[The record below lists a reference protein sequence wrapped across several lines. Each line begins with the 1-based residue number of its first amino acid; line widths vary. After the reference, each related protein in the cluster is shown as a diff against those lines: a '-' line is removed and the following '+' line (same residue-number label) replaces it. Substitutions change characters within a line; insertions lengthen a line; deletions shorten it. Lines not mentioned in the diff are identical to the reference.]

1 MTDID
6 FETSRRPNGGRAF
19 PKDTGG
25 NGHSRGP
32 AIRRFFCLSSLIL
45 IGFGGA
51 LLIAGA
57 LCRSASTMPEWIGIA
72 LLTAGMV
79 VMIFVTG
86 RTAKT
91 TNHRKL

>member
-6 FETSRRPNGGRAF
+6 FETSRRPNGSRAS
-19 PKDTGG
+19 PRDNGV
-25 NGHSRGP
+25 NGHSKDRGL
-32 AIRRFFCLSSLIL
+32 RRLFCLSSLIL
-45 IGFGGA
+45 IGLGGA

-57 LCRSASTMPEWIGIA
+57 LCRSASTLPEWVGIA

-79 VMIFVTG
+79 VMIFLTG

-91 TNHRKL
+91 TNHRKH

>member
-6 FETSRRPNGGRAF
+6 FETSRRS
-19 PKDTGG
+19 
-25 NGHSRGP
+25 NGHSSFLKDNSGSNRSKAP
-32 AIRRFFCLSSLIL
+32 LLRRLFCLSSLVL

-51 LLIAGA
+51 LLVAGA
-57 LCRSASTMPEWIGIA
+57 LCRSASTLPEWIGAA

-91 TNHRKL
+91 TNNRRL